1 MAAVS
6 HLLSTIDRPDSRV
19 SMARSDTTYHSFQD
33 LEVPE
38 PEAKPEESNLNQT
51 THSKAIAV
59 CPRPPIPMAKDE
71 PPFAREMRR
80 QDSGYESIIPSRKE
94 SPPPHDRRTS
104 STSLA
109 SSAPRSRRARPTIQ
123 RSPRSRNSRRS
134 MSPSRAYQTRTSLSQ
149 EPETYFHFPQPQFAD
164 ENELSID
171 NHSTRDFACSQTF
184 SSKGEDCPYPLP
196 PQTTHYWTSD
206 QTRRQEY
213 AAIDAASKGV
223 RGWVMRHV
231 VPECFVPPNKRH
243 VGFEDDRGSVIRY
256 RLSLDGDDD
265 RAVEKANS
273 NNNNNNSDARRGLR
287 SWLFSGRRR

>member
-6 HLLSTIDRPDSRV
+6 QLLSSIDRPDSRV

-38 PEAKPEESNLNQT
+38 PEATPESSTLNQT
-51 THSKAIAV
+51 SHSKAATV
-59 CPRPPIPMAKDE
+59 CPPPAIPMAKTE
-71 PPFAREMRR
+71 LPFAREMRR
-80 QDSGYESIIPSRKE
+80 QDSGYESIVPRKE

-104 STSLA
+104 SASLA
-109 SSAPRSRRARPTIQ
+109 SSATRPRRARPSIQ
-123 RSPRSRNSRRS
+123 RSPRSRNGRRS
-134 MSPSRAYQTRTSLSQ
+134 MSPSRAYQTRSSLSQ
-149 EPETYFHFPQPQFAD
+149 EPESYFHFPQPQFTD
-164 ENELSID
+164 ENELAID
-171 NHSTRDFACSQTF
+171 CHSPRDFACGQTY
-184 SSKGEDCPYPLP
+184 SSKAEDSYPLP

-265 RAVEKANS
+265 RSAEKAN
-273 NNNNNNSDARRGLR
+273 NSHSDVRKGWR
-287 SWLFSGRRR
+287 SWLVSVRRR

>member
-6 HLLSTIDRPDSRV
+6 QLLSSIDRPDSRV

-38 PEAKPEESNLNQT
+38 PEATPESLTLNKT
-51 THSKAIAV
+51 THPKATTV
-59 CPRPPIPMAKDE
+59 SLPPTIPMAKTE
-71 PPFAREMRR
+71 LPISREMRR
-80 QDSGYESIIPSRKE
+80 QDSGYESIVPRKE

-109 SSAPRSRRARPTIQ
+109 SSATRPKRARPTIQ
-123 RSPRSRNSRRS
+123 RSSRSRNGRRS
-134 MSPSRAYQTRTSLSQ
+134 MSPSRAYQPRPSLSQ
-149 EPETYFHFPQPQFAD
+149 EPETYFHFPQPRFTE
-164 ENELSID
+164 ENELGI
-171 NHSTRDFACSQTF
+171 NEHNPRDFASSQTY
-184 SSKGEDCPYPLP
+184 SSKAEDASYPLP

-231 VPECFVPPNKRH
+231 VPECFVPPSKRH
-243 VGFEDDRGSVIRY
+243 IGFEDDKGSVIRY

-265 RAVEKANS
+265 GSAEKAN
-273 NNNNNNSDARRGLR
+273 NNSSDTTRKGWRFWFL
-287 SWLFSGRRR
+287 SVRRR